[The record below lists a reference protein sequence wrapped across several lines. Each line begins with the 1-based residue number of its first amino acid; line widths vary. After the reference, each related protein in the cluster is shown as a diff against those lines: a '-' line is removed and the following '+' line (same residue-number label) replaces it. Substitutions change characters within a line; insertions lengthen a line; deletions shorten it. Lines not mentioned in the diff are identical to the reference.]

1 MKEKESKENV
11 LEEVD
16 VKEDDSLEE
25 KVEECATK
33 PKGLVN
39 KEKKSNKAVIF
50 VILLMVIVLVGGC
63 LFLLLNDKTS
73 ETEKTKTEQ
82 KEYKSEYRIS
92 GNSLEKFDLYFL
104 QLENGAKNKV
114 YSPLSIK
121 YALEMLGEGSSGDSK
136 AQIDSVIGD
145 YKANKYTNSQ
155 HMSFANAM
163 FIRNSYKDAINSEY
177 IQTLSNKYNAEIVYD
192 SFDNASNMNAWVNN
206 KTLGLINN
214 LFDDETVQDQNY
226 ILTNALAID
235 MEWNKLIQATTE
247 RFKDRYSV
255 SYAHENFSAWVMVID
270 DDCYG
275 SVSFNNG
282 TINAKSV
289 EVGAA
294 LNNYDIVTVLG
305 EENIRKTVGEEYKKW
320 LTTKE
325 ASYYEPEQDVDKYLD
340 TYIAELNSNYKRVD
354 SSTDFSLYVD
364 DDVKV
369 FAKDLKEYDGTTLQ
383 YVGIMPKKVSLE
395 NYVKDIDATKVNNLI
410 GNLKEIK
417 SENFKDGVVT
427 KITGKIPLFK
437 FDYELDLV
445 KDLQKL
451 GITDVFDINKANLS
465 LISSKE
471 KSYISDASHK
481 ATIEFSNEGIK
492 AAAATQA
499 GGAGAIGGGFEYLYD
514 VPVEEIDVTFD
525 NPYMFLI
532 RDKKTGE
539 VWFVGTVY
547 EPIVNDR

>member
-1 MKEKESKENV
+1 MKDNKDRKEVETKK
-11 LEEVD
+11 D
-16 VKEDDSLEE
+16 ASLEE
-25 KVEECATK
+25 EKIEECTTK
-33 PKGLVN
+33 PKDVVEKG
-39 KEKKSNKAVIF
+39 KKSKKPIILTIILVAV
-50 VILLMVIVLVGGC
+50 VVVGCG
-63 LFLLLNDKTS
+63 LFLILKDKAS
-73 ETEKTKTEQ
+73 ETEKTGTEK

-121 YALEMLGEGSSGDSK
+121 YALEMLGEGAKGDSK

-163 FIRNSYKDAINSEY
+163 FIRNSYKDAINDEY
-177 IQTLSNKYNAEIVYD
+177 SQTLSNKYNAEIVYD

-214 LFDDETVQDQNY
+214 LFDDEAVQGQNY

-247 RFKDRYSV
+247 RYKDSYSV
-255 SYAHENFSAWVMVID
+255 RYAHENFSAWVMVID
-270 DDCYG
+270 NDRYD
-275 SVSFNNG
+275 SLSFNNEA
-282 TINAKSV
+282 INAKSV
-289 EVGAA
+289 EIGAA
-294 LNNYDIVTVLG
+294 LNNYDIVNVLG
-305 EENIRKTVGEEYKKW
+305 EENIRKTVGDEYRKW
-320 LTTKE
+320 LATEE
-325 ASYYEPEQDVDKYLD
+325 ASYYEPEQDVDKFLD
-340 TYIAELNSNYKRVD
+340 KYIAELNSNYKRVD
-354 SSTDFSLYVD
+354 ASTDFSLYVD

-383 YVGIMPKKVSLE
+383 YVGIMPRNVSLE
-395 NYVKDIDATKVNNLI
+395 DYVKDIDATKVNNLI
-410 GNLKEIK
+410 GKLKEIK
-417 SENFKDGVVT
+417 SENFKAGVVT

-437 FDYELDLV
+437 FEYKLDLIS
-445 KDLQKL
+445 DLQKL
-451 GITDVFDINKANLS
+451 GITDVFDINKADLS

-499 GGAGAIGGGFEYLYD
+499 GGAGAAAGGFDYLYD

-525 NPYMFLI
+525 NPFMFLI
-532 RDKKTGE
+532 RDKNSGE

>member
-1 MKEKESKENV
+1 MKKDEIKEKV
-11 LEEVD
+11 AAVEEEID
-16 VKEDDSLEE
+16 
-25 KVEECATK
+25 ECATR
-33 PKGLVN
+33 PNDLVDKKKKQSN
-39 KEKKSNKAVIF
+39 KSNKPIII
-50 VILLMVIVLVGGC
+50 VILLVVIVILGC
-63 LFLLLNDKTS
+63 ILLFLLKDGFVRTK
-73 ETEKTKTEQ
+73 KTENES

-104 QLENGAKNKV
+104 QLENEKNNKV

-121 YALEMLGEGSSGDSK
+121 YALEMLGEGANGDSK

-145 YKANKYTNSQ
+145 YKAKKYTNSQ

-163 FIRNSYKDAINSEY
+163 FIRNSYRKSVNDEY
-177 IQTLSNKYNAEIVYD
+177 VQILSTKYNAEIVYD
-192 SFDNASNMNAWVNN
+192 SFEDASNMNAWVKN
-206 KTLGLINN
+206 KTLGLIGD
-214 LFDDETVQDQNY
+214 LFDDETVKEQDY

-235 MEWNKLIQATTE
+235 MEWNKIIQATTVKSKE
-247 RFKDRYSV
+247 RYSV
-255 SYAHENFSAWVMVID
+255 NYAHENFNAWILVIED
-270 DDCYG
+270 DRYG

-282 TINAKSV
+282 AINAKSV

-294 LNNYDIVTVLG
+294 LNNYDIVNVLG

-320 LTTKE
+320 LATEE

-354 SSTDFSLYVD
+354 SSTDFLLYID

-383 YVGIMPKKVSLE
+383 YVGIMPRKESLE
-395 NYVKDIDATKVNNLI
+395 NYVKDIDATKISKLI
-410 GNLKEIK
+410 GSLKEIK
-417 SENFKDGVVT
+417 SENFKAGVVT
-427 KITGKIPLFK
+427 KITGRIPLFK
-437 FDYELDLV
+437 FDYELDLIN
-445 KDLQKL
+445 DLQKL
-451 GITDVFDINKANLS
+451 GITDVFDINKADLS

-481 ATIEFSNEGIK
+481 ATIEFSNDGIK

-499 GGAGAIGGGFEYLYD
+499 GGAGAAGGGFEYLYD

-525 NPYMFLI
+525 NPFMFLI
-532 RDKKTGE
+532 RDKNSGE